1 MFLRSSFTVDGCGI
15 SININKRVFIKE
27 HILISIDMRFVAV
40 LMGLVGCVSI
50 HLNGQQSFPE
60 LAERAF
66 GSDQQLVNG
75 IQFSHHYGLIDG
87 NPYLLDGNFRQGTI
101 RINERVYYGI
111 KIRYNL
117 YSQRLEVEY
126 WNVYGL
132 PNQFMAVP
140 EQIPQFFLNGSE
152 FRRLQQGGI
161 QPVYYQ
167 VIPLEG
173 DTCYV
178 SRIIKMNSST
188 TSGSG
193 YKFTPP
199 EMTCILKVNGQ
210 VYLFHNRKSLVTSLP
225 EKSRKT
231 VRIFLNQQGIT
242 FRDETT
248 EEMEEFARS
257 LIRLYRKEVLP

>member
-1 MFLRSSFTVDGCGI
+1 M
-15 SININKRVFIKE
+15 
-27 HILISIDMRFVAV
+27 
-40 LMGLVGCVSI
+40 GCVPI
-50 HLNGQQSFPE
+50 AVIGQQSFPE
-60 LAERAF
+60 LVERAF

-75 IQFSHHYGLIDG
+75 IQFSHNYGLIDG

-111 KIRYNL
+111 NIRYNL

-126 WNVYGL
+126 RNVDGL
-132 PNQFMAVP
+132 MNQFMAVP

-152 FRRLQQGGI
+152 FRRMQYGGI
-161 QPVYYQ
+161 PPVYYQ

-178 SRIIKMNSST
+178 SRIRKLNSST
-188 TSGSG
+188 SSGSG

-199 EMTCILKVNGQ
+199 EMACIFKVNGQ
-210 VYLFHNRKSLVTSLP
+210 VFVFHNRKSLITSFP
-225 EKSRKT
+225 EKSRKQ
-231 VRIFLNQQGIT
+231 VRMLLKQEKIS
-242 FRDETT
+242 FRDETIA
-248 EEMEEFARS
+248 EMEAFALS